1 MNRNFVGGLLQQTWI
16 LERVLLKP
24 DIVCQETSTVC
35 LFFFARL
42 AVEKDIYE
50 MKNRLVLYKGTR
62 GDSCS
67 VGDVSQPQKTR
78 VTGEGKKFKCLAGS
92 TNEQAGKKDMWP
104 APIRFF
110 SLHVHCI
117 QRREGCV
124 GSLGGR

>member
-78 VTGEGKKFKCLAGS
+78 VTGEEKKVQVSGWINKRASRKKRHVAGANTIFS
-92 TNEQAGKKDMWP
+92 
-104 APIRFF
+104 RFTF
-110 SLHVHCI
+110 IVSRDGQKERGL
-117 QRREGCV
+117 R
-124 GSLGGR
+124 